1 MQPISAGVVSAL
13 VAFTST
19 FAVVLAGLSAVGAD
33 PAQAAGGLMVVT
45 VLMGLG
51 SILLAVWSRQPIT
64 IAWSTPGAA
73 LLASTGAVEGGWPAA
88 VGAFLVVGLLVVAT
102 GLIPALGDLIARI
115 PPAVAQA
122 MLAGVLL
129 QLCLGPIEAA
139 VAQPAGVLPVI
150 LVWLVGL
157 RLFPRWAVPSAFA
170 AAAVV
175 VAVHVLRTGQSID
188 PAGFVPHLHLTAPQ
202 LSAPAVLGLAVPLFL
217 VTMAS
222 QNVPGAAVMQGL
234 GYRIPWRRSMTVTGL
249 GSLLGATGGAPG
261 VNLAAISAA
270 LAAGPEAGEDRSR
283 RWIASVTSGCLL
295 VLIGLGAGAFGALVS
310 LAPEGV
316 IPAVAGL
323 ALLGTFASSL
333 RAALERTEDLVP
345 AAVTFAVVASGVSV
359 AGMSAAFWALVA
371 GLSVRWVL
379 RWGRTVPTPG
389 SDGAG

>member
-129 QLCLGPIEAA
+129 QLCLGPSR
-139 VAQPAGVLPVI
+139 QRWPSPPASCP
-150 LVWLVGL
+150 
-157 RLFPRWAVPSAFA
+157 
-170 AAAVV
+170 
-175 VAVHVLRTGQSID
+175 
-188 PAGFVPHLHLTAPQ
+188 
-202 LSAPAVLGLAVPLFL
+202 
-217 VTMAS
+217 
-222 QNVPGAAVMQGL
+222 
-234 GYRIPWRRSMTVTGL
+234 
-249 GSLLGATGGAPG
+249 
-261 VNLAAISAA
+261 
-270 LAAGPEAGEDRSR
+270 
-283 RWIASVTSGCLL
+283 
-295 VLIGLGAGAFGALVS
+295 
-310 LAPEGV
+310 
-316 IPAVAGL
+316 
-323 ALLGTFASSL
+323 
-333 RAALERTEDLVP
+333 
-345 AAVTFAVVASGVSV
+345 
-359 AGMSAAFWALVA
+359 
-371 GLSVRWVL
+371 
-379 RWGRTVPTPG
+379 
-389 SDGAG
+389 

>member
-202 LSAPAVLGLAVPLFL
+202 LGAPAVLGLAVPLFL

-283 RWIASVTSGCLL
+283 RWIASVASGCLL

-379 RWGRTVPTPG
+379 RWGRTVPTPD
-389 SDGAG
+389 SDRAG

>member
-19 FAVVLAGLSAVGAD
+19 FAVVLAGLSAAGAD

-139 VAQPAGVLPVI
+139 VAQPAEALPVI

-188 PAGFVPHLHLTAPQ
+188 PAGFVPHLHPTAPQ

-234 GYRIPWRRSMTVTGL
+234 GYHIPWRRSMTVTGL

-283 RWIASVTSGCLL
+283 RWIASVASGCLL

-379 RWGRTVPTPG
+379 RWGRTVPTPD
-389 SDGAG
+389 SDRAG

>member
-1 MQPISAGVVSAL
+1 MQPTSAGVVSAL

-249 GSLLGATGGAPG
+249 GSLLGATGGP
-261 VNLAAISAA
+261 
-270 LAAGPEAGEDRSR
+270 
-283 RWIASVTSGCLL
+283 
-295 VLIGLGAGAFGALVS
+295 
-310 LAPEGV
+310 
-316 IPAVAGL
+316 
-323 ALLGTFASSL
+323 
-333 RAALERTEDLVP
+333 RA
-345 AAVTFAVVASGVSV
+345 
-359 AGMSAAFWALVA
+359 
-371 GLSVRWVL
+371 
-379 RWGRTVPTPG
+379 
-389 SDGAG
+389 

>member
-19 FAVVLAGLSAVGAD
+19 FAVVLAGLSAVVAD

-51 SILLAVWSRQPIT
+51 SILLAVWSLQPIT

-222 QNVPGAAVMQGL
+222 QNVPDAAVMQGL

-249 GSLLGATGGAPG
+249 GSLLGATGGASG

-283 RWIASVTSGCLL
+283 RWIASVASGCLL

-371 GLSVRWVL
+371 GLGVRWVL

-389 SDGAG
+389 SDRAG